1 MDTQEIINSLT
12 LLSRH
17 LIDTKPNNFND
28 VGKIVDDKLIEIFNI
43 VRLSVKSIVLNELVA
58 DQLKKYAR
66 DIEEPFELIERP
78 ELFYEFDYEPSVE
91 PIEFIAEPIAEPEQ
105 PEQHDDLY
113 NEYLAK
119 YIEFDEENK
128 NTDINM
134 RDIFNFNKISDN
146 YDVTHRSKND
156 LEKVRS
162 HMTEIFHT
170 SDNMIVT
177 EYIDY
182 LIDSISYEKT
192 PQEVDEQIL
201 YKKELGGYY

>member
-78 ELFYEFDYEPSVE
+78 ELFSESG
-91 PIEFIAEPIAEPEQ
+91 PIAE